1 MNVHGDLI
9 AANPLIVEENKDLQK
24 RTEMHMGTDVA
35 IERYSRATENDIVL
49 QVRSKEVHN
58 FTYLRK

>member
-9 AANPLIVEENKDLQK
+9 AANPLIVEENKNLQK

-35 IERYSRATENDIVL
+35 IERYSRATENDKSYYKSD
-49 QVRSKEVHN
+49 QKK
-58 FTYLRK
+58 FTTSHT